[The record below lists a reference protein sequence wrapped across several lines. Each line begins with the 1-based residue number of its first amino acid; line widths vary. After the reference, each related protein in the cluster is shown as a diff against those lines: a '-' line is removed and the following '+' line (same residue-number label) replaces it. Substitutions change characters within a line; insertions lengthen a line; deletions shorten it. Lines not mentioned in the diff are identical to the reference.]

1 MQRFNLIIGI
11 ILIFLV
17 AFFCCETVF
26 VKTIVLSFTIIILFI
41 SGCLYK
47 LKFTVTL
54 FGLVLFLL
62 FVSAFFGVEILNIS
76 ILIFGFSIAI
86 LTSHFFKESFE
97 KYLKNFESN
106 LKNLNTKFSKLK
118 NENLGVLQKNKK
130 LEVKVGEI
138 EDLYEITKDMG
149 VALEFEK
156 IFKILQNIIRKRFD
170 FKKCTLICMEKTE
183 GAVNKI
189 TKILRIFQGTS
200 EEENRE
206 GKTDGTFPS
215 GESGKS
221 IPVDKMPPPGESGKP
236 TPADKALFE
245 YFLKQTKPL
254 LLKENYGSSLRE
266 KFNLPVSAK
275 TFIAIPLI
283 VEKQLIG
290 ILSMENS
297 KEEDFE
303 KFNIVAGQFA
313 LEMKKATLY
322 GKVQELALTD
332 GLTKL
337 FVRRHFLKR
346 LREEIERS
354 KRHKLPL
361 TLLMADIDH
370 FKKCND
376 TYGHLVGDVVL
387 KKVGDIIRDNIREV
401 DLAGRYGGEEFCVAL
416 PESDMEGARH
426 VAERIRL
433 ATEREKIRAYDENIQ
448 TTISIG
454 LSLYPKD
461 SKGIKGL
468 IDTADKALYKAKNT
482 GRNRVCV
489 YEK

>member
-1 MQRFNLIIGI
+1 MQRFNLIIGV

-17 AFFCCETVF
+17 AFFYCGTVL
-26 VKTIVLSFTIIILFI
+26 VKTIVLSFMIIILFI
-41 SGCLYK
+41 SGCLYE
-47 LKFTVTL
+47 LKFTFTL

-62 FVSAFFGVEILNIS
+62 FVSAFFGVKILNIPM
-76 ILIFGFSIAI
+76 LIFGFSIAI

-106 LKNLNTKFSKLK
+106 IKNLNTKFSKLK
-118 NENLGVLQKNKK
+118 NENLEVLQKNKK
-130 LEVKVGEI
+130 LEIKVGEI
-138 EDLYEITKDMG
+138 EDLYKITKDMG
-149 VALEFEK
+149 AALEFEK
-156 IFKILQNIIRKRFD
+156 IFKILQNIIGKRFD
-170 FKKCTLICMEKTE
+170 FKKCTLIYIEKAE

-189 TKILRIFQGTS
+189 TKILRIYQGTS
-200 EEENRE
+200 EENQEE
-206 GKTDGTFPS
+206 KTDKTLTS
-215 GESGKS
+215 KELERS
-221 IPVDKMPPPGESGKP
+221 VLV
-236 TPADKALFE
+236 DKALFE

-254 LLKENYGSSLRE
+254 LLKENYSSSESE
-266 KFNLPVSAK
+266 KFNLPVSVK

-303 KFNIVAGQFA
+303 KFSIVAGQFA

-346 LREEIERS
+346 LGEEIERS

-361 TLLMADIDH
+361 ALLMADIDH

-387 KKVGDIIRDNIREV
+387 KKISDIIRDNIREV

-433 ATEREKIRAYDENIQ
+433 AIEREKIRAYDENIQ

-454 LSLYPKD
+454 LSLYPKN

-482 GRNRVCV
+482 GRNKVCV

>member
-1 MQRFNLIIGI
+1 MQRFNLMIGV
-11 ILIFLV
+11 ILIFLI
-17 AFFCCETVF
+17 AFFYCGTVL
-26 VKTIVLSFTIIILFI
+26 VKTIVLSFIIVILFI
-41 SGCLYK
+41 SSYLYE
-47 LKFTVTL
+47 LKFTFTL

-62 FVSAFFGVEILNIS
+62 FVSVFFGAKILNIQ
-76 ILIFGFSIAI
+76 ILIFGFLIAI
-86 LTSHFFKESFE
+86 LTSHFFKKSFE

-106 LKNLNTKFSKLK
+106 LKNLNMKFSKLK
-118 NENLGVLQKNKK
+118 NENLEVLQKNKK
-130 LEVKVGEI
+130 LEIKVGEI
-138 EDLYEITKDMG
+138 EDLYKITKDMG
-149 VALEFEK
+149 AALEFEK
-156 IFKILQNIIRKRFD
+156 IFKIFQNIVGKRFD
-170 FKKCTLICMEKTE
+170 FKECSLIYIEKAD

-189 TKILRIFQGTS
+189 TKIFRTHQKTS
-200 EEENRE
+200 EESQED
-206 GKTDGTFPS
+206 KTDKTLPS
-215 GESGKS
+215 KELGR
-221 IPVDKMPPPGESGKP
+221 P
-236 TPADKALFE
+236 TPVDKALFE
-245 YFLKQTKPL
+245 YFSKQTKPI
-254 LLKENYGSSLRE
+254 LLKEKYSSSLRE
-266 KFNLPVSAK
+266 KFNLPVSMK
-275 TFIAIPLI
+275 TFIAVPLI

-290 ILSMENS
+290 ILSMENL

-303 KFNIVAGQFA
+303 KFSIVAGQCA

-322 GKVQELALTD
+322 EKVQELALTD

-346 LREEIERS
+346 LGEEIERS
-354 KRHKLPL
+354 KRHKLPI
-361 TLLMADIDH
+361 TLLMADIDY

-387 KKVGDIIRDNIREV
+387 RKISDIIRDNTREV

-461 SKGIKGL
+461 SKEIKGL

-482 GRNRVCV
+482 GRNKVCV